1 MNMPK
6 YKIEKNFESK
16 TNVKSQKPEKSPLLV
31 RGRVLEWK
39 PLRELNIGIIEFKLI
54 GLLALN
60 IRLSSPNPFFKKHAV
75 KNMI

>member
-1 MNMPK
+1 MPK

-54 GLLALN
+54 GLFALN
-60 IRLSSPNPFFKKHAV
+60 IRLS
-75 KNMI
+75 